1 VIPWDATLLG
11 ELLPSLAPGFGLEE
25 SDVQLSRHVLD
36 GACRSACW
44 SPHGHSSQ
52 LNDRIVDWHVRVAG
66 ERLEIVGSPLD
77 ADHARQR
84 ILVFGRCL
92 DEIHLRL
99 PRAFC
104 SELDG
109 VVDRATLA

>member
-1 VIPWDATLLG
+1 MAPAGPHAGRRMAIPPNSTTG
-11 ELLPSLAPGFGLEE
+11 
-25 SDVQLSRHVLD
+25 
-36 GACRSACW
+36 
-44 SPHGHSSQ
+44 
-52 LNDRIVDWHVRVAG
+52 IVDWHVRVAG